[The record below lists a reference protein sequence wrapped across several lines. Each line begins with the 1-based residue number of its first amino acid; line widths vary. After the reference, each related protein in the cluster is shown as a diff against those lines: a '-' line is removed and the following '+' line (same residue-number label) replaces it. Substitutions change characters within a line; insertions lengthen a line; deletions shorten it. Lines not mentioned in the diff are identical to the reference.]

1 MTVTIELSDEQAA
14 ALQAQAAAEGV
25 SVTVWLQRV
34 AEQHVQ
40 GPCSEARGNPDRPV
54 WEIVRQRMKN
64 VPAEVFDRLP
74 RDGASEHDHYLYGS
88 PKRNE

>member
-1 MTVTIELSDEQAA
+1 MTVKIDLSDEQLAV
-14 ALQAQAAAEGV
+14 LQAQAAAEGL
-25 SVTVWLQRV
+25 SVTVWLQRL

-40 GPCSEARGNPDRPV
+40 HPRTDLDDQFERPI
-54 WEIVRQRMKN
+54 WETITERMKKL
-64 VPAEVFDRLP
+64 PPEVFDRLP